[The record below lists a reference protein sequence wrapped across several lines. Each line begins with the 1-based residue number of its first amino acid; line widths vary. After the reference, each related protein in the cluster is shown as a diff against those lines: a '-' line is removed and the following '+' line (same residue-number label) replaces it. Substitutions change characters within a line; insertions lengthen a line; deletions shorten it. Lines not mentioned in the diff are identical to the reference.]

1 MLNEIS
7 NGFGVQ
13 KKDVVYPFSESD
25 YIPPLNAS
33 DYVNRISLQ
42 LNLPGN
48 TKDRALHLVEEID
61 NTNGTSPIIK
71 GCCSVLLATEA
82 TGLHLA
88 RGKVAAAMGVTT
100 PALRQALIRLT
111 N

>member
-1 MLNEIS
+1 LESFIKLSYNVLNSGSIS
-7 NGFGVQ
+7 FLFFCDFL
-13 KKDVVYPFSESD
+13 K
-25 YIPPLNAS
+25 YIAS

-48 TKDRALHLVEEID
+48 IKDRALHLVEEID
-61 NTNGTSPIIK
+61 NPNGTSPIIK
-71 GCCSVLLATEA
+71 ACCAVLLATEA

-88 RGKVAAAMGVTT
+88 RGKVAATMGVTT
-100 PALRQALIRLT
+100 PALRQALVRLT

>member
-1 MLNEIS
+1 MIHI
-7 NGFGVQ
+7 
-13 KKDVVYPFSESD
+13 FSPD
-25 YIPPLNAS
+25 KPLNAS

-48 TKDRALHLVEEID
+48 TKDRALHLARDID

-71 GCCSVLLATEA
+71 ACCAVLLATEA

-88 RGKVAAAMGVTT
+88 RGKIAAVMGVTT
-100 PALRQALIRLT
+100 AALQQALVRLKD
-111 N
+111 